1 MASAPDLRRT
11 VAAALA
17 VALTAVLTWFGTG
30 LHPWWP
36 LLWFAPLPVLLY
48 AAGASWWRA
57 AIAAAIAWLVGMLGL
72 WHALHDALQLPAAV
86 FAQFAGS
93 EAVAFTLG
101 VLLVRALLRRGAYG
115 WAVVAF
121 PAVRVAF
128 EYLLAIGAPHGTF
141 GSLAYTQV
149 EFLPVLQ
156 LASATGPWGI
166 TFLVLLLP
174 AALAAAWQLRP
185 RGVQICKDMDFTALS
200 RDYGRA
206 GAALMLVPAWDFG
219 VDGFLHG
226 RMAVMRGVESGFSVV
241 RAARRGTLTV
251 SDHKGRILAEAPS
264 DTSPFATLMARV
276 PAVHAETLYQHLGDW
291 FAWLALAGLALAIGQ
306 LLRRRP

>member
-72 WHALHDALQLPAAV
+72 WHGLHDALQLPAAV
-86 FAQFAGS
+86 FAPFAGS

-101 VLLVRALLRRGAYG
+101 VLLYRALLRRGAYG
-115 WAVVAF
+115 FAVVAF

-128 EYLLAIGAPHGTF
+128 EYVLAISGPHGTF

-156 LASATGPWGI
+156 LASVTGPWGI

-174 AALAAAWQLRP
+174 AALAAAWQ
-185 RGVQICKDMDFTALS
+185 
-200 RDYGRA
+200 
-206 GAALMLVPAWDFG
+206 
-219 VDGFLHG
+219 
-226 RMAVMRGVESGFSVV
+226 
-241 RAARRGTLTV
+241 
-251 SDHKGRILAEAPS
+251 
-264 DTSPFATLMARV
+264 
-276 PAVHAETLYQHLGDW
+276 
-291 FAWLALAGLALAIGQ
+291 
-306 LLRRRP
+306 

>member
-1 MASAPDLRRT
+1 
-11 VAAALA
+11 
-17 VALTAVLTWFGTG
+17 
-30 LHPWWP
+30 
-36 LLWFAPLPVLLY
+36 
-48 AAGASWWRA
+48 
-57 AIAAAIAWLVGMLGL
+57 
-72 WHALHDALQLPAAV
+72 
-86 FAQFAGS
+86 
-93 EAVAFTLG
+93 
-101 VLLVRALLRRGAYG
+101 
-115 WAVVAF
+115 
-121 PAVRVAF
+121 
-128 EYLLAIGAPHGTF
+128 
-141 GSLAYTQV
+141 
-149 EFLPVLQ
+149 
-156 LASATGPWGI
+156 
-166 TFLVLLLP
+166 
-174 AALAAAWQLRP
+174 
-185 RGVQICKDMDFTALS
+185 MDFTALS